1 MLIDENVIQNKIYT
15 IRGLQVMLDRD
26 LADLYGVETKRLN
39 EQVKRNVQR
48 FPEEFMFQLT
58 KQELEDWKSQN
69 ATSNKELLGLRKL
82 PNVFTEQGV
91 SMLSAVLKS
100 ETAIQVS
107 IEIIKSFVKMK
118 RFINN
123 NATLFEQIDYL
134 ESIQRKHIL
143 ETDKKFNQI
152 FNALDSNPIGSTK
165 QGIFFNGQI
174 FDAYVFVA
182 DLIKSATKSI
192 VLIDNYIDESVL
204 VILSKRI
211 PNIPAKIYTKNINK
225 ALLLDLEKHNQQY
238 PPIKIIPFQE
248 SHDRFLIIDDVIY
261 HIGASI
267 KDLGKKWFAF
277 SRLDKTSISFT
288 GKLPE

>member
-1 MLIDENVIQNKIYT
+1 MLVDKNVIQNKIYT
-15 IRGLQVMLDRD
+15 IRGVQVMLDRD

-58 KQELEDWKSQN
+58 KKELEDWKSQN

-91 SMLSAVLKS
+91 SMLSAALKS

-123 NATLFEQIDYL
+123 NASLFEQIDYL

-152 FNALDSNPIGSTK
+152 FNALDSSPIGNTK
-165 QGIFFNGQI
+165 QGVFFNGQI
-174 FDAYVFVA
+174 FDAYVFVV

-204 VILSKRI
+204 VILSKRM
-211 PNIPAKIYTKNINK
+211 PNIPAKIYTKNANK
-225 ALLLDLEKHNQQY
+225 SLLLDLEKHNQQY
-238 PPIKIIPFQE
+238 PPIKIILFQE

-288 GKLPE
+288 EKLPE

>member
-1 MLIDENVIQNKIYT
+1 MLVDKNVIQNKIYT
-15 IRGLQVMLDRD
+15 IRGVQVMLDRD

-58 KQELEDWKSQN
+58 KKELEDWKSQN

-123 NATLFEQIDYL
+123 NASLFEQIDYL

-152 FNALDSNPIGSTK
+152 FNALDSNPIGNTK
-165 QGIFFNGQI
+165 QGVFYNGQI
-174 FDAYVFVA
+174 FDAYVFVV

-204 VILSKRI
+204 VILSKRM
-211 PNIPAKIYTKNINK
+211 PNIPAKIYTKNASK
-225 ALLLDLEKHNQQY
+225 SLLLDLEKHNQQY
-238 PPIKIIPFQE
+238 PPIKIILFQE

-288 GKLPE
+288 EKLPE